1 MSPYVVDRIDPPR
14 DNPFKALFFI
24 SGLDFFANGEAAI
37 CTAHGDVWIV
47 RGLDESLEHVTWQR
61 YATGLYQPLG
71 LEIVDEKVI
80 VLGRDQLTRL
90 HDENGDGE
98 ADFYES
104 FNHDLIDEGMP
115 HAYAMRLERTPDGS
129 FVFVKS
135 GDGPHGSALL
145 RLSADGERL
154 EVVARGFRHPFGMGA
169 GPQRRNHRGRQR
181 GKLGAVVKDR
191 SDSTERLL
199 WISGS
204 CEIARRKPHRR

>member
-1 MSPYVVDRIDPPR
+1 MATPPSARRTAMSG
-14 DNPFKALFFI
+14 
-24 SGLDFFANGEAAI
+24 SFAVSMN
-37 CTAHGDVWIV
+37 
-47 RGLDESLEHVTWQR
+47 RSNSVTWQR

-115 HAYAMRLERTPDGS
+115 HAYAMRLQRTPDGS
-129 FVFVKS
+129 FVFLKS

-145 RLSADGERL
+145 QLSPDGERL
-154 EVVARGFRHPFGMGA
+154 EVLARGFRHPFGMGA
-169 GPQRRNHRGRQR
+169 GPSGEVTVADSEGNWVPSSKIDLDSAGAAFMGFWAMRNRQA
-181 GKLGAVVKDR
+181 K
-191 SDSTERLL
+191 
-199 WISGS
+199 
-204 CEIARRKPHRR
+204 ARRR